1 MASKDGLVLSTVL
14 DPWQYRALWQAGA
27 GEEGGDVEE
36 PRRQREAYLGKFE
49 ANLVYIEFQDS
60 QSYMERPCLKGNKWL
75 KSKLRLIRQCS
86 LMMYGDTL

>member
-1 MASKDGLVLSTVL
+1 MWWSTPLISGLRRQRQADLGKFCWVWWSTPL
-14 DPWQYRALWQAGA
+14 ILG
-27 GEEGGDVEE
+27 

>member
-36 PRRQREAYLGKFE
+36 PRRQREAEGP
-49 ANLVYIEFQDS
+49 DS
-60 QSYMERPCLKGNKWL
+60 FKEMPSDGT
-75 KSKLRLIRQCS
+75 SFH
-86 LMMYGDTL
+86 